1 MSAGPTVIIV
11 YVLFMGHVQNPPD
24 QNSTS
29 QIWEPLTNRRYGLWA
44 NSDIEK
50 LKIWIFLMQK
60 IFKINK

>member
-29 QIWEPLTNRRYGLWA
+29 QIWEPLTNRGYGLWA
-44 NSDIEK
+44 NSDNKK
-50 LKIWIFLMQK
+50 LKISFFFNAKNI
-60 IFKINK
+60 